1 MHFFLKYAIII
12 YYYIIGVLC
21 ARTGGIRSYLR
32 SNLVLRLKALEMQG
46 FKSFPDKTV
55 LTFDSGITAVVGP
68 NGSGKSNIT
77 DAVRWVLGEMS
88 TKSIRGSKMEDVIFG
103 GSDNR
108 RPMGYAEVTLIID
121 NTMGIGRLDSEYDEV
136 SVTRR
141 YYRGGDSEYLI
152 NGKACRL
159 KDIAELFMNTGV
171 GKTGYSN
178 IGQGKISEIISQK
191 SDERRFV
198 FEEAAGISKYRA
210 RKNEAERK
218 LKDTEAN
225 LLRLSDIIGELSSRV
240 GPLEKE
246 AAAARKYLDLY
257 EQKKEVDVA
266 LWLYDAETMRS
277 RANETER
284 AYMASKMSLEGIEGE
299 ISALEA
305 KSENLYTKASKGMLE
320 AEEIGEKVSAYVEK
334 RHGIESNSRVLE
346 NDILHTES
354 RIEQTKNEAE
364 MRRLSLSDGEKR
376 DGALKDELGRK
387 TAELEVLKKEIA
399 ELEGQIEDKKALID
413 LCEEK
418 ILENEDEEKLIEARL
433 IDEKVRLSALEGSH
447 ESGSGRGDSLSDEI
461 ASVTESIAVLTDSI
475 NRTEKTANEYR
486 EGIVTDK
493 AKLAEN
499 ETKTAEIR
507 AELEEVRAALNRLTL
522 SAESKNQRAD
532 ALKRMDDLLEG
543 YGYSVKNVMHGAE
556 KGALS
561 GICGPISKIISVKAE
576 YSVAIE
582 TALGSNIQN
591 IVTENEESAK
601 AAIAYL
607 KRTNGGRATFYPITA
622 MKAQGPAVS
631 PDELKK
637 HKGYIGMA
645 DEICDHDKK
654 YHGIIGY
661 LLGRTAVFDNIDD
674 ASYVAKAFGYRIRIV
689 TLDGQLINAGGSYTG
704 GSVKQDS
711 GILTRSAEIS
721 ALRAESAKL
730 GIEIEA
736 NNAHT
741 KELTDSLDT
750 IANDSASVNE
760 RIELM
765 NILLQAETTQ
775 LEVTKTKKENEELR
789 LSALEAELEGLGKE
803 NERYDDDRRQ
813 IEELIASIS
822 SELEGAKENTAL
834 AIKRRN
840 DEDDLLSKLVSRYN
854 GDKISEASVEKDVEA
869 LNSAISLNESTVM
882 ALKEQIE
889 RSEELSVTLE
899 KRLQDIKGRIKE
911 NKVTF
916 ETLADD
922 ISGLEAERSRL
933 ISQNVEYEKLQA
945 RIREELRDKN
955 HIRET
960 VFREYTKLEGQR
972 ESITIEHDRLAAK
985 IWEDYEL
992 TYSAAAELGYAPVTE
1007 ETRPTYGAR
1016 QNELKNKL
1024 RALGHVNVGAIEE
1037 YADVKERY
1045 DFNTSQF
1052 EDLTKARES
1061 LDGIIERLER
1071 EMKNKFISAFED
1083 INKNFKVTFKELFG
1097 GGTAEISLTDPENVL
1112 TSGIEIKVAPPGKI
1126 IKNLISLSGGEQSF
1140 VAIALIF
1147 AILNVNP
1154 TPFCIFDE
1162 IESALDE
1169 VNVIRLAEYMHRYSE
1184 KTQFISITH
1193 RRGTMEAADM
1203 LYGITMPDRGI
1214 SKVLSMNV
1222 KEVEKKMGGELN

>member
-1 MHFFLKYAIII
+1 M
-12 YYYIIGVLC
+12 
-21 ARTGGIRSYLR
+21 
-32 SNLVLRLKALEMQG
+32 RLKALEMQG

-55 LTFDSGITAVVGP
+55 LSFDQGITVVVGP

-121 NTMGIGRLDSEYDEV
+121 NTVGIGRLDSEYDEV

-152 NGKACRL
+152 NGKAVRL

-178 IGQGKISEIISQK
+178 IGQGKIAEIISQK
-191 SDERRFV
+191 SDERRSV
-198 FEEAAGISKYRA
+198 FEEAAGISKYRV

-257 EQKKEVDVA
+257 EQKKELDVA
-266 LWLYDAETMRS
+266 LWLYDAETMRA

-284 AYMASKMSLEGIEGE
+284 AYMSAKLSLESAESE

-305 KSENLYTKASKGMLE
+305 RSENLYTKAAESQSG
-320 AEEIGEKVSAYVEK
+320 AEELSEKVNSYIEK

-354 RIEQTKNEAE
+354 RIEQTKNETE
-364 MRRLSLSDGEKR
+364 LRRLSLSDSEKR
-376 DGALKDELGRK
+376 KASLS
-387 TAELEVLKKEIA
+387 AELEEKTGALDVLRAHIKELKEKSEEQRSLL
-399 ELEGQIEDKKALID
+399 ELCDD
-413 LCEEK
+413 K
-418 ILENEDEEKLIEARL
+418 ILECEDYEKLIEAKL
-433 IDEKVRLSALEGSH
+433 VDERVRLSALCGSH
-447 ESGSGRGDSLSDEI
+447 ESESGRSASLNDEI
-461 ASVTESIAVLTDSI
+461 SEVTEAVAGLTDSI
-475 NRTEKTANEYR
+475 CRTEKTVSEYQSS
-486 EGIVTDK
+486 ISTDRDLLNK
-493 AKLAEN
+493 KEAEA
-499 ETKTAEIR
+499 AEIKEQ
-507 AELEEVRAALNRLTL
+507 AEKVKEAIDRLNL
-522 SAESKNQRAD
+522 SIESKNHRAD

-543 YGYSVKNVMHGAE
+543 YNYSVKNVMHASDNGTI
-556 KGALS
+556 K
-561 GICGPISKIISVKAE
+561 GICGPVSKLISVKAE
-576 YSVAIE
+576 YSTAIE
-582 TALGSNIQN
+582 TALGANIQN
-591 IVTENEESAK
+591 IVTEDEEAAK

-607 KRTNGGRATFYPITA
+607 KRTGGGRATFYPLTA
-622 MKAQGPAVS
+622 MKAQTPVIS
-631 PDELKK
+631 PDELKTK
-637 HKGYIGMA
+637 RGYIGMA
-645 DEICDHDKK
+645 DVLCEHDKK
-654 YHGIIGY
+654 YHGIIGN
-661 LLGRTAVFDNIDD
+661 LLGRTAVFDNIDN
-674 ASYVAKAFGYRIRIV
+674 AAFTAKSFGYRIRIV
-689 TLDGQLINAGGSYTG
+689 TLDGQLINAGGSFTG
-704 GSVKQDS
+704 GSVRQDS

-721 ALRAESAKL
+721 ALRSEVAKL
-730 GIEIEA
+730 GIEVGA
-736 NNAHT
+736 NNAHLN
-741 KELTDSLDT
+741 ELS
-750 IANDSASVNE
+750 SALESVNSEIGGINE
-760 RIELM
+760 RISLLNM
-765 NILLQAETTQ
+765 MLQAELTQ
-775 LEVTKTKKENEELR
+775 LEVNKSR
-789 LSALEAELEGLGKE
+789 LESESTRLDSLKLALEGLGKE
-803 NERYDDDRRQ
+803 NEQYDAKRKE
-813 IEELIASIS
+813 IEELIASTEDELNAAR
-822 SELEGAKENTAL
+822 SETEA

-840 DEDDLLSKLVSRYN
+840 DEDNVLASYLSEYN
-854 GDKISEASVEKDVEA
+854 ADRITEASYEKDVEA
-869 LNSAISLNESTVM
+869 LRSGIELNDGALE
-882 ALKEQIE
+882 ALKEQIA
-889 RSEELSVTLE
+889 RSEELSYTLE
-899 KRLQDIKGRIKE
+899 QKLIDIKNRISE

-916 ETLADD
+916 DALADD
-922 ISGLEAERSRL
+922 ISELEDQRSKL
-933 ISQNVEYEKLQA
+933 ISQNIEYEKIQS
-945 RIREELRDKN
+945 RIREELREKT

-960 VFREYTKLEGQR
+960 LFREFTKLEGQR
-972 ESITIEHDRLAAK
+972 ESLTTEHDRLAAK

-992 TYSAAAELGYAPVTE
+992 TYTAASELGYAPVTE
-1007 ETRPTYGAR
+1007 ETRASYGSR

-1037 YADVKERY
+1037 YADVKTRY
-1045 DFNTSQF
+1045 DFNTAQF
-1052 EDLTKARES
+1052 EDLTKARQS
-1061 LDGIIERLER
+1061 LDNIIERLER
-1071 EMKNKFISAFED
+1071 EMKTKFITAFED
-1083 INKNFKVTFKELFG
+1083 INRNFKITFKELFG
-1097 GGTAEISLTDPENVL
+1097 GGTAEISLTDPENIL

-1169 VNVIRLAEYMHRYSE
+1169 VNVVRLSDYMHRYAE
-1184 KTQFISITH
+1184 KTQFIAITH

-1203 LYGITMPDRGI
+1203 LYGITMPDRGV

-1222 KEVEKKMGGELN
+1222 NEVEQKMGGELN